1 MDVDWKYLLD
11 LAVQQG
17 LWTVLCIYLFFRM
30 LPENTARESK
40 YQKMII
46 YFNDNIGTVID
57 RIQVQLEQIH
67 THVVGNQ

>member
-1 MDVDWKYLLD
+1 MDVNWKYLLD

-17 LWTVLCIYLFFRM
+17 LWAVLYIYLFFRM
-30 LPENTARESK
+30 LQENAARESK

-46 YFNDNIGTVID
+46 YLNDNIGTGID

-67 THVVGNQ
+67 AHVVGNK